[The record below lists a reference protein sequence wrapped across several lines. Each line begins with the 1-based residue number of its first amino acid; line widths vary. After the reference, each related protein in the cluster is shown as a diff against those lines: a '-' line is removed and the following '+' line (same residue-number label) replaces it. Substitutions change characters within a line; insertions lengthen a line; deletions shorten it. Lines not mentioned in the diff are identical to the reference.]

1 MLTMTGPAYRSGLA
15 SSLLGDWRS
24 QSRSLL
30 QHLNPCH
37 ERHCTMFSS
46 QCLHWS
52 GGMKSHA
59 LENCPASTGDR
70 ERPPSHTTPHSQGRS
85 QYLLPGRAKHGLL
98 DVRVHPAQ
106 GIVSSWNALE
116 VTQST
121 VLVPHHLL
129 HHGRVTSQFHRL
141 GEEGKSGKLRPTCTM
156 KGQSGSRARSA
167 AKP

>member
-1 MLTMTGPAYRSGLA
+1 MLAATGRAYRSGLP
-15 SSLLGDWRS
+15 SSLQGDWRG
-24 QSRSLL
+24 QRRSGL
-30 QHLNPCH
+30 QHLKPCLPPEALH
-37 ERHCTMFSS
+37 HVL
-46 QCLHWS
+46 LHWS

-59 LENCPASTGDR
+59 VGKLPCQHRAQGKTPF
-70 ERPPSHTTPHSQGRS
+70 PPCSQEHS
-85 QYLLPGRAKHGLL
+85 QYLLPGRTKHGLL

-141 GEEGKSGKLRPTCTM
+141 REGGKGGKLRPMCTM
-156 KGQSGSRARSA
+156 KGQSGSRAWSA